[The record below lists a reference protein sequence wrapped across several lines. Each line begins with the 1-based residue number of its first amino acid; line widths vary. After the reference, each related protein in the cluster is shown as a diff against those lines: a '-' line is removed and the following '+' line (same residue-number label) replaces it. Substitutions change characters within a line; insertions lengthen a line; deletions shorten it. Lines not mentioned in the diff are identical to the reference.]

1 MAITAAVSACGDSPD
16 SRGTRWLI
24 SAPTAGGKTEA
35 AFFPVLSQLLAAQH
49 SGLSVLYM
57 CPIKALLNNL
67 EPRLSGYAALV
78 GRTVGLWHG
87 DISDSRKAQM
97 RRAPPVCC

>member
-1 MAITAAVSACGDSPD
+1 
-16 SRGTRWLI
+16 
-24 SAPTAGGKTEA
+24 
-35 AFFPVLSQLLAAQH
+35 VLSQLLAAQH

-97 RRAPPVCC
+97 RRAPPDVLLTTPESVEGLLISTRADRRVAVWQPASDHR